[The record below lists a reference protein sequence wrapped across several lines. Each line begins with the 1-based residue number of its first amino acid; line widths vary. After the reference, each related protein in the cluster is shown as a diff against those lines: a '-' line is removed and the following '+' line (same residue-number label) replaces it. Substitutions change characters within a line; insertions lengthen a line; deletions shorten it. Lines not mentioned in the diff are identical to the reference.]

1 MHQTGQAGGSL
12 VSSPDSGF
20 HTGPM
25 HGVAARVA
33 RVRRPRLMLAAIV
46 CGLYGP
52 LVIGPFYLDDYRAVR
67 LMTEYERGERPAL
80 RLYEFLAD
88 PQDAAEQRR
97 AGTLPW
103 WVADE
108 MRFRYLRP
116 MSNAVLYAQYKL
128 FGKNPLGYRACS
140 LLLYILCVWS
150 VLGLCRAWL
159 DDEIMA
165 RTAALI
171 FTVASFNAVPA
182 TFIAAQCDLLA
193 LLFTVATMAAV
204 TRFVRGGGPGFFIVA
219 MLAYAAAIGSKEG
232 AVAACVV
239 PLGLLWIERDR
250 KSHPATSD
258 WDLPGSVRSTGPHGG
273 PHVGVRILLT
283 TAALLVMA
291 LAYMGYYAAAGYG
304 SNGVL
309 MLNPF
314 SHALDY
320 LMRMPGRLL
329 MLLSSWLIPVNPAI
343 TFMFNDR
350 PLLPALYTTVGAAA
364 LVLVAWLL
372 LRLDG
377 RCGRIRAFA
386 WWAVPFL
393 PLLACTPP
401 DNRVLMLPAVGLSV
415 LGAALTLGRPPLKG
429 SVAAHFGPV
438 DGMTL
443 APAAAASEW
452 PRRIAVLIFVLM
464 PMAAA
469 SFSAWSLKWIEH
481 KRAETFRAVMA
492 HASQG
497 GTPPAHVFFLNS
509 AWVFDLLWCQDTCD
523 LLFGEEAPRVSYLTE
538 TADVRPQVLGPR
550 KLRLHATDQ
559 PFLTTFL
566 GRLAQTKGTP
576 AQGAAFDAGEFVAT
590 VQQRDPRGVTV
601 VDFEFKKPLNS
612 PEYRFFLLGRLGPPT
627 PWRAETPD

>member
-1 MHQTGQAGGSL
+1 MHQAGQGGDNLDSFRRVSADAGPTNGI
-12 VSSPDSGF
+12 
-20 HTGPM
+20 
-25 HGVAARVA
+25 AARVA
-33 RVRRPRLMLAAIV
+33 RLRRPRLMLAALV

-67 LMTEYERGERPAL
+67 LMGDYQRGDRPAL

-103 WVADE
+103 WVADD

-116 MSNAVLYAQYKL
+116 VSDVVLYGQFKV
-128 FGKNPLGYRACS
+128 FGRNPIGYRAFS
-140 LLLYILCVWS
+140 LLLYVLCVWS

-159 DDEIMA
+159 DDEVMA
-165 RTAALI
+165 RTAALV
-171 FTVASFNAVPA
+171 FAVASFNAVPA

-204 TRFVRGGGPGFFIVA
+204 TRFVRGGGAGCLLMALI
-219 MLAYAAAIGSKEG
+219 AYAAALGAKEG

-250 KSHPATSD
+250 RRLGTLTWPAEN
-258 WDLPGSVRSTGPHGG
+258 
-273 PHVGVRILLT
+273 HVPRVLVG
-283 TAALLVMA
+283 TAAMLAMA
-291 LAYMGYYAAAGYG
+291 LAYMGYYAASGYG

-314 SHALDY
+314 SHPLDY
-320 LMRMPGRLL
+320 LLRMPGRLL

-350 PLLPALYTTVGAAA
+350 PLLPVLYTTVGTAAM
-364 LVLVAWLL
+364 VFVAWLL

-415 LGAALTLGRPPLKG
+415 LGAALTLGRAPLRN
-429 SVAAHFGPV
+429 ATDADFGPIA
-438 DGMTL
+438 GTSC
-443 APAAAASEW
+443 AGAKPASVASEW

-464 PMAAA
+464 PMGAG
-469 SFSAWSLKWIEH
+469 SFSAWSLKWIERQ
-481 KRAETFRAVMA
+481 RAETFRSAL
-492 HASQG
+492 ASAEG
-497 GTPPAHVFFLNS
+497 GQTRATHVFFLNS
-509 AWVFDLLWCQDTCD
+509 AWVFDLLWCQDTCAA
-523 LLFGEEAPRVSYLTE
+523 LFGDDAPRVHYLTE
-538 TADVRPQVLGPR
+538 TAGVRPETLGPR
-550 KLRLHATDQ
+550 TLRLHATDQ

-566 GRLAQTKGTP
+566 GRLAQTREAP
-576 AQGAAFDAGEFVAT
+576 PQGSTFDAGEFVAT
-590 VQQRDPRGVTV
+590 IRKRDARGVTV
-601 VDFEFKKPLNS
+601 VDFEFAKPLNS
-612 PEYRFFLLGRLGPPT
+612 PEYRFFLLDHTGPPM
-627 PWRAETPD
+627 PWGAAPSDSSHGD